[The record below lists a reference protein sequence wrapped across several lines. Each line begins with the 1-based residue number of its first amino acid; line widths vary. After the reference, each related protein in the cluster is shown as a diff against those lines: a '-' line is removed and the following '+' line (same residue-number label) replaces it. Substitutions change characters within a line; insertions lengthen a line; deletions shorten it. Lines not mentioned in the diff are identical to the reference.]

1 MTTLTRTNLH
11 NLVWTKSLE
20 EVGAELGVSAGTI
33 AVTCRKN
40 DIPIPPPHYWR
51 MIANGSPPKR
61 RALPTEKF
69 RRNDPVLIGD
79 HPEPIIGQQ
88 ELANADNSSEGS
100 LRVAIAVEVTDPVA
114 IAVQKDLRRSLTH
127 GDVRQRS
134 GLIRVDI
141 SRDSISRAANLIGSL
156 KMAIAERSWSA
167 AVDPKVGVVVDGE
180 NVELQL
186 SEGYA
191 LTPHTPTATEIR
203 DHWSYGRAIPEHD
216 RVRSG
221 QLQLSITNA
230 TYLGI
235 RQKWADG
242 KRQRIED
249 VLASFLDGIERA
261 AAALKQERIEREE
274 RDRRWAEESRRRE
287 EQQRLEAIDRVRGA
301 VFRHQASDHQEARR
315 LQAYIAAVKDR
326 LLPGSEHET
335 AIQEWITWAEGY
347 VSRLDPLSQGLP
359 ILLSEEDAL
368 RMRWQY
374 PDR

>member
-1 MTTLTRTNLH
+1 MTAVTRASLH
-11 NLVWTKSLE
+11 DLVWTKTMD
-20 EVGAELGVSAGTI
+20 EVGAELGASAAAI
-33 AVTCRKN
+33 AANCREN

-69 RRNDPVLIGD
+69 RRNELVLIGD
-79 HPEPIIGQQ
+79 QPEPVIGQQ
-88 ELANADNSSEGS
+88 RLANADNSSEGPV
-100 LRVAIAVEVTDPVA
+100 RVATAVEVTDPVA

-127 GDVRQRS
+127 GDVCQLS

-141 SRDSISRAANLIGSL
+141 SRNSISRAANLIGSL
-156 KMAIAERSWSA
+156 KTAIAGRSWSA
-167 AVDPKVGVVVDGE
+167 AVDLKVGVVVDGE
-180 NVELQL
+180 KVELQL

-191 LTPHTPTATEIR
+191 LTPHTPTASEIR
-203 DHWSYGRAIPEHD
+203 DYRSYGRAIPEHD
-216 RVRSG
+216 RIRSG
-221 QLQLSITNA
+221 HLQLSITNA

-287 EQQRLEAIDRVRGA
+287 EQLRLEAIDRVRGA
-301 VFRHQASDHQEARR
+301 VFRQQASDHQEARR
-315 LQAYIAAVKDR
+315 LRAYIAAVKDR
-326 LLPGSEHET
+326 LLPASKHET
-335 AIQEWITWAEGY
+335 AVQEWITWAESY

-368 RMRWQY
+368 SLRWQY